1 VAQLA
6 GELLARAGAEG
17 ITLQELLGYFNELQK
32 EQNRRS

>member
-17 ITLQELLGYFNELQK
+17 IKLQELVDYFTELQK
-32 EQNRRS
+32 EQDRRA